1 MEGENRIVELWLKQ
15 KGFSVISNINA
26 GKNQIID
33 FIALKDRVIHVEVFV
48 SIAENIDERRIE
60 DKFNNA
66 QIRKKISSMFGKAEN
81 LAVVNSS
88 ALNSSA
94 FQELKVKYL
103 LFENVLEDV
112 LKTLDQALYPDNIV
126 RVLQILKYVALN
138 SKASPSIIEAISSKR
153 VKAMILKQLMASSKN
168 VFSKKSNLELI
179 KDVFASSLLFS
190 PIELART
197 LPELYSKRSINVFI
211 KELFNNEKMKGFTE
225 KKPHQKSLTVYF
237 E

>member
-15 KGFSVISNINA
+15 NGFSVMSNINA

-33 FIALKDRVIHVEVFV
+33 FIAVKDRVIHVEVFV
-48 SIAENIDERRIE
+48 SIAENIDEKRIY
-60 DKFNNA
+60 DKFNNTL
-66 QIRKKISSMFGKAEN
+66 IKKKISSMFGKTEN

-94 FQELKVKYL
+94 FQGLKVKHI
-103 LFENVLEDV
+103 LFEDVIKEV
-112 LKTLDQALYPDNIV
+112 LKTLDQTLYPDNVV
-126 RVLQILKYVALN
+126 RVLQILKYIALN
-138 SKASPSIIEAISSKR
+138 SKATSSIVEAISSKT

-168 VFSKKSNLELI
+168 VFSKKSNLGLI
-179 KDVFASSLLFS
+179 KDAFASSLLFS
-190 PIELART
+190 PAELARV
-197 LPELYSKRSINVFI
+197 LPELYSKRSLNVFI